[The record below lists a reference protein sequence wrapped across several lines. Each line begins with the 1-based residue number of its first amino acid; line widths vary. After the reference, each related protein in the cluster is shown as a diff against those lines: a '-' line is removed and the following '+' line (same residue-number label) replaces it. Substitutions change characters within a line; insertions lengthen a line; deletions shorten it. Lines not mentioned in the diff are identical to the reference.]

1 MRGTNLRNLRDRA
14 EDARNENILLKKR
27 LATAKRKIEVLEA
40 KARANTPP
48 KKLRLG
54 KFSANSRSS
63 RKAVTQL
70 KDIASQLS
78 PSVKSPSQ
86 TTILRNEKKEG
97 LSVMSANI
105 SKLKGKP
112 FSIMYDTSTRV
123 SKKWLPILANAWVE
137 NEVAEVMIDM
147 QDVPDTKAENLSTL
161 IGERLGALKLSPT
174 KYVTSTTD
182 NTNSLSGKLGGCA
195 ALLDKKFKSKS
206 FRVPLPLANSYTQ
219 KKREMRPTWF
229 ECENGGVSGQS
240 QGRGFSQIQ
249 IQIPIHS
256 FQFTIDMFPP
266 RSPSFFVRFILC
278 FLF

>member
-206 FRVPLPLANSYTQ
+206 FRVPCSLHVVHLAHVHART
-219 KKREMRPTWF
+219 
-229 ECENGGVSGQS
+229 
-240 QGRGFSQIQ
+240 IQ
-249 IQIPIHS
+249 FPHS
-256 FQFTIDMFPP
+256 FALEYS
-266 RSPSFFVRFILC
+266 R
-278 FLF
+278 LFGHNSQDASERRCLIHALLIYPLRLLTAASGASD